1 VHATLAV
8 LLAAALVAL
17 AASPAC
23 AQPAD
28 APLQL
33 TGTLAKV
40 RDAGSITLG
49 HRESSIP
56 FSYLSPRG
64 EPIGYSIDLCKL
76 LVDAIGEAVGRTIA
90 VKWQPVTSET
100 RIAAVAGGQVDLECG
115 STTNNL
121 ERQKQVAFSPTIFVS
136 GTKLLVRKGSP
147 IRSFRDLG
155 GKRVVV
161 TAGTTNEKAMR
172 DLAARFKIAMTLV
185 TAPDHAASFEQLTSG
200 KVDTF
205 ATDDVLL
212 YGLLAQHKA
221 AGDYVVTGEFL
232 SYDPYGIVYRKGDAQ
247 LAKLVDDSLRQLAE
261 DREIERRYERW
272 FLRRLPQSGVSLDLP
287 MSAQLETILQTLAS
301 PPDARPVGESE
312 EEGRD
317 AEPEGAMSFIG
328 APRSHPPIDTDDEP
342 CRMRPPLAVVSP
354 TRAAG
359 RPAIRTVAE
368 PVTTASGRPSRSTLS
383 PTPAAGSMPMSTVG
397 VPGPST
403 TPVAGGTCMKST
415 GSPTRAAEGMAWP
428 RCLS

>member
-1 VHATLAV
+1 MRSPIEGASVHALLAT
-8 LLAAALVAL
+8 LLAAALAGV
-17 AASPAC
+17 AASPVH
-23 AQPAD
+23 AQSPE
-28 APLQL
+28 APLHL

-40 RDAGSITLG
+40 RDAGSIALG
-49 HRESSIP
+49 YRASSIP

-100 RIAAVAGGQVDLECG
+100 RIAAVVGGKVDLECG

-136 GTKLLVRKGSP
+136 GTKLLVRKSST

-172 DLAARFKIAMTLV
+172 ELAARFKIAMTLI
-185 TAPDHAASFEQLTSG
+185 TAPDHEASFQQLTSG

-212 YGLLAQHKA
+212 YGLLAQHRLQA
-221 AGDYVVTGEFL
+221 DYVVTGEFL
-232 SYDPYGIVYRKGDAQ
+232 SYDPYGIMYRKGDAQ
-247 LAKLVDDSLRQLAE
+247 LAKLIDDTMRQLAE

-272 FLRRLPQSGVSLDLP
+272 FLSRLPQSGVSLDLP

-301 PPDARPVGESE
+301 PPDARPAGASE
-312 EEGRD
+312 DG
-317 AEPEGAMSFIG
+317 
-328 APRSHPPIDTDDEP
+328 
-342 CRMRPPLAVVSP
+342 
-354 TRAAG
+354 TR
-359 RPAIRTVAE
+359 R
-368 PVTTASGRPSRSTLS
+368 
-383 PTPAAGSMPMSTVG
+383 
-397 VPGPST
+397 
-403 TPVAGGTCMKST
+403 
-415 GSPTRAAEGMAWP
+415 
-428 RCLS
+428 